1 MSSRHRPRSLSCRFR
16 SRTLMLTSS
25 SSLMSQGGG
34 DRGGCNSH
42 NMLVIAQSYTETL
55 DTTFIHL
62 AIHSLFGNR
71 FTPFF
76 NLPCSNIV
84 TLHTNTPSNLLHFI
98 FSSHT
103 LNTMIKETPLIHTY
117 DMKSLLL
124 RWLRIFIDKLYSMP
138 WQYSLTKELYTNTKL
153 RTEEVVIFIIKPKY
167 SNINRQNF
175 YSYTLLYHT
184 VNT

>member
-76 NLPCSNIV
+76 NLPCSN
-84 TLHTNTPSNLLHFI
+84 TPSNLLHFI

-103 LNTMIKETPLIHTY
+103 PNTMVKETPLIHTS

-124 RWLRIFIDKLYSMP
+124 WWLRIFTDKLYSMP
-138 WQYSLTKELYTNTKL
+138 WQYSLTKELYTNNKL
-153 RTEEVVIFIIKPKY
+153 RTEKVVIFIIKHKY
-167 SNINRQNF
+167 NNINRQNF
-175 YSYTLLYHT
+175 YLYSFLYHT
-184 VNT
+184 VST